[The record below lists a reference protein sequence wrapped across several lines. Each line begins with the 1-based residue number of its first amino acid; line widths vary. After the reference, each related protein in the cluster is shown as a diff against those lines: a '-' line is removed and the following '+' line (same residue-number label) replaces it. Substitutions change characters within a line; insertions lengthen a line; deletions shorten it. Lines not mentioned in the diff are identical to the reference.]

1 MHRQEWLCQTISAR
15 LASCRQPLD
24 IARDKSA
31 REEQH
36 AIKIRT
42 EKQQSFTFSQREVEV
57 SFKFAGKERKRIEQG
72 VRRQISINSVEICFH
87 QIHIQPFTFAEHA
100 FGAQQRFIAQVD
112 CGQQPSVN

>member
-42 EKQQSFTFSQREVEV
+42 KQQNSFAFSQREVEV
-57 SFKFAGKERKRIEQG
+57 RFKLTGKRPRGVSQG
-72 VRRQISINSVEICFH
+72 VCRQINIKPVKVRVH
-87 QIHIQPFTFAEHA
+87 QI
-100 FGAQQRFIAQVD
+100 
-112 CGQQPSVN
+112 